1 MSIIGLPLVFFLALL
16 FGEVFIPPRYLIH
29 PEGAYA
35 YILFNIR
42 LPTVIASALIGA
54 ILATSGAIMQLLL
67 RNPLMD
73 PYISGTAS
81 GGAFGAVLAY
91 YLLAFN
97 LPFSWIAYISP
108 IIAFVF
114 SLVSTLIT
122 LLIGRKSGVYGI
134 MIGGVIVSYVFSSI
148 ISIMLTYLEERFPQV
163 PPLTFWLLGEIEV
176 VGWFDVVVLAILA
189 TVIGTLG
196 IYDARMIDLAS
207 ISDDL
212 TVSKN
217 VDPNKFRMLWVV
229 LISVATGFIV
239 SMAGIIGFLGII
251 VPHIIRRVNSGS
263 ASKLIPYSLI
273 MGGTVMMA
281 SQIVSDGA
289 LGLKIPLTAIT
300 SILASPIMIYV
311 LVKGIANTGN

>member
-1 MSIIGLPLVFFLALL
+1 MRFSSLLVILST
-16 FGEVFIPPRYLIH
+16 
-29 PEGAYA
+29 EGAYA